1 MKFHRSAGPSST
13 LLALYLVL
21 ASMHSAQAVV
31 IAVDDFSERA
41 DLFDFSGSAAVI
53 GNPGYLRLTEDGQ
66 TNQAGSA
73 YLKTPLNVTPD
84 IGFTTTF
91 EFQIQHNG
99 GRASEA
105 EGFAF
110 LILPTNPE
118 FHRLGNAGAG
128 LGYLEDRLPRPVILP
143 HLAIEFDTHE
153 DPDFFDASG
162 EHIALTRFF
171 PGALPGPD
179 PQTSGTA
186 YLASVD
192 AQFADGLEHTVRIDY
207 AQYGTKLLRVF
218 LDGRNL
224 LEYDFAH
231 VGWGLNDPDLGRA
244 GFGDLFAT
252 GFGFS
257 ASTGAGT
264 ATHRIDSWRLT
275 VPEPPIAW
283 LLMAGL
289 LALGRWRGFPGR

>member
-1 MKFHRSAGPSST
+1 MRFLRSLGPLST
-13 LLALYLVL
+13 ALVLYLGL
-21 ASMHSAQAVV
+21 SPLLSAQAVV
-31 IAVDDFSERA
+31 IAIDDFSENA

-53 GNPGYLRLTEDGQ
+53 GNPGYLRLTQDGQ

-91 EFQIQHNG
+91 RFQIQHNG
-99 GRASEA
+99 NRASEA

-128 LGYLEDRLPRPVILP
+128 LGYLDDGPRPVILP
-143 HLAIEFDTHE
+143 HLAVEFDTHE

-192 AQFADGLEHTVRIDY
+192 AQFADGLEHIVRIDY

-218 LDGRNL
+218 LDGRHL
-224 LEYDFAH
+224 LEYNFAH
-231 VGWGLNDPDLGRA
+231 TGWGLNDPNLGST
-244 GFGDLFAT
+244 GFGNRFAT

-264 ATHRIDSWRLT
+264 ATHRINAWRLT
-275 VPEPPIAW
+275 VPLPATFW
-283 LLMAGL
+283 LFS
-289 LALGRWRGFPGR
+289 LGVLILRWLRHVS